1 MNKEKKNYLLNHK
14 GKRYKANTLIG
25 IIWRWLRNKND

>member
-1 MNKEKKNYLLNHK
+1 MKKDKKNYLLNHK